1 MAGGSFSAMNKV
13 VPGIYYRTQSKA
25 VESPLLSASGV
36 LLWYGKQVW
45 GEDVVRL
52 TLDDYSKNTC
62 YKKIGRSNS
71 DQRLGLFAQSCRE
84 LIIVNSG
91 HGRKAASAVV
101 ADLVENGTATFSAT
115 QPGTLGNS
123 ISIVIVE
130 YAPDK
135 YEIRTTLDGVVV
147 DKKRISDWTSFSGND
162 WVALTLEGASVAPV
176 TKHAQIDLAGGVD
189 DDESARHVDIPL
201 GAGKIVRYHV
211 KRIDDGASFTHFCY
225 IPINA
230 TAWDGSFCL
239 GSYVDGKFEEMKS
252 STGSSLSSA
261 QLAAVGANS
270 DWVCKDE
277 VQHGGVTLEI
287 DPAYKGASWGKADVK
302 VTASTARVPFIADAP
317 TDSDFASFADE
328 YFNVM
333 VCDDQSQSMRDAV
346 VDFITRR
353 CDKKGAYSRCLFVDS
368 DALPANTYSN
378 PYLTLCGQS
387 IADDA
392 SLTAFALACIEAGK
406 SWNASATFE
415 PIGIDGDPTPQ
426 LSDDEHED
434 YIETGIMSIMKRAD
448 GVHCVCKDI
457 NTLHTDEYPSVM
469 RKNRA
474 VRLLETLRNTLRLLW
489 ETQYAGKVHNDDTG
503 RLLWKSKVCEVL
515 NEFVSGHGI
524 AQYGENDVVVEAGEA
539 SDEVVMSIALT
550 MIDSAEIVYVNL
562 IL

>member
-13 VPGIYYRTQSKA
+13 IPGIYYRTQTKA

-45 GEDVVRL
+45 GDDIVRL

-71 DQRLGLFAQSCRE
+71 DQRMGLFAQSCQQ
-84 LIIVNSG
+84 LIVVNSG
-91 HGRKAASAVV
+91 HGRKAAGAVV
-101 ADLVENGTATFSAT
+101 SDLFEGGTATFSAT
-115 QPGTLGNS
+115 KPGTLGNS

-130 YAPDK
+130 YTSGK

-147 DKKRISDWTSFSGND
+147 DKKRISDWRSFSGND
-162 WVALTLEGASVAPV
+162 WVTLTLGEVKDAPV
-176 TKHAQIDLAGGVD
+176 SAHAQIDLMGGMD
-189 DDESARHVDIPL
+189 DDETKRHVDIKL
-201 GAGKIVRYHV
+201 DGDQIVRYHV
-211 KRIDDGASFTHFCY
+211 KSIGQGLSFTHFCY
-225 IPINA
+225 IPTDS
-230 TAWDGSFCL
+230 TAWAGSFAL
-239 GSYVDGKFEEMKS
+239 GSFVDGKFELLANPDGSAIS
-252 STGSSLSSA
+252 SG
-261 QLAAVGANS
+261 QVGIIGENS
-270 DWVCKDE
+270 DYYCQDE
-277 VQHGGVTLEI
+277 IKYGSVILEI
-287 DPAYKGASWGKADVK
+287 DSAYKGAKWAKAGVE
-302 VTASTARVPFIADAP
+302 VTRPQLPFVADTP
-317 TDSDFASFADE
+317 TDADFAAFADD

-346 VDFITRR
+346 VDFITQR

-368 DALPANTYSN
+368 DALPANAYSN

-392 SLTAFALACIEAGK
+392 SLTAFALACIEAGE

-415 PIGIDGDPTPQ
+415 PVGIDGDPTPQ

-448 GVHCVCKDI
+448 GVYCVCKDI

-550 MIDSAEIVYVNL
+550 LIDSAEIVYVNL